1 MDTGVLQVFAVPMG
15 AAPVPRPGGYAG
27 KRLLDIVLSAALLIL
42 CAPVIGAI
50 WLLLRVET
58 GRGFARRTR
67 IGRGGVPI
75 SCLVFHTARSA
86 PARRPVRARPGDL
99 WARRRDTGIC
109 IGTHTGTE
117 PAAGRVGLRV
127 RRLGLAGLPMLWTVL
142 RGDMSLVGPRPAT
155 RADLARYGLA
165 RSVYL
170 AMRPGLIGLADAHP
184 GGRFCDRVH
193 DDLRYSQI
201 AGPWVDLRL
210 IAGAL
215 TRRDA
220 VGPRKAAGFG
230 PLTPMTGPLPFPGA
244 SPAPRR

>member
-15 AAPVPRPGGYAG
+15 AAPEPRPGGYAG

-58 GRGFARRTR
+58 GQGFARRIR
-67 IGRGGVPI
+67 IGRGGAPI
-75 SCLVFHTARSA
+75 SCLVFHTARPIRA
-86 PARRPVRARPGDL
+86 VRSRQGDL
-99 WARRRDTGIC
+99 WARLGNTGA
-109 IGTHTGTE
+109 E
-117 PAAGRVGLRV
+117 PAAGRVGIWV

-155 RADLARYGLA
+155 RAELARYGLA

-170 AMRPGLIGLADAHP
+170 AMRPGLIGLADARP

-201 AGPWVDLRL
+201 AGPWVDLSL

-230 PLTPMTGPLPFPGA
+230 PMAPMTGPLPFPGA